1 MGPEGGSYSWY
12 RNRIFQNFDE
22 MKGDHPAGIK
32 MKVAH
37 TAGKNAILARLSF
50 SPKRSRPH
58 VYSGFS
64 DFQKNK
70 RFSQFGPVE
79 FPGGSRE
86 GPERCIGRLESLLGG
101 PRET

>member
-37 TAGKNAILARLSF
+37 TAGTETITITVRGRRSGPAECAERLNNKNDQTQAMFLARGHS
-50 SPKRSRPH
+50 
-58 VYSGFS
+58 
-64 DFQKNK
+64 
-70 RFSQFGPVE
+70 
-79 FPGGSRE
+79 
-86 GPERCIGRLESLLGG
+86 
-101 PRET
+101 